1 MNGHCTMNELKSF
14 IHVELI
20 CRGSGKTFFLIR
32 GKFDTDLYNL
42 RLTTIS
48 NSFIIPCNLLR
59 ISDYEQEANPQLF
72 VVVTPQISPSI
83 TLNFSLVD
91 RDKNPVANMSKS
103 FNEQEI
109 KWKSRFAY
117 HTKPDIAA
125 KIRNYDEERD
135 ASYAAFDILEYIP
148 NNDSLIIHGSLRI
161 PSEITNPISVSA
173 FSNTGELISSDYVE
187 MGSSEIT
194 LTSNSNIKYLSI
206 NFSLQIKIAD
216 FFYLAASNAKTST
229 FLPGFRAYEKDEVES
244 LRKNGDL
251 YTHNAQVDDS
261 YYDWFLKHKATPIQ
275 LNEQRHVIFANQ
287 PTFSIVV
294 PLYETPIDFFKE
306 MTESVISQSYEKWEL
321 ILVNASPANKALKDT
336 ARHYTL
342 KDKRIRYI
350 ELKENLGISLNT
362 AEGIKQATGD
372 FVCFFDH
379 DDLIEPN
386 LLFHYTC
393 AINSN
398 QNIDVLY
405 CDEDKLLPDGHYAQP
420 FFKPNFSIDL
430 LRNNNYICHMLTI
443 RKEILDSIPIT
454 TNEFDG
460 AQDHNLTLRASEI
473 TKNFFHVPQ
482 VLYHWRMNDNST
494 AANAD
499 NKPYATQ
506 AGIKAVH
513 NHLNRLNIDASVK
526 QSRRPFTYDVTY
538 KIKGDPLVSIIIPT
552 KDHINFLETCISSI
566 ISKSTYSNYEIVLV
580 ENNSVKQ
587 ETFTYYKMLSEKYK
601 QVKIVTWE
609 NEFNFSKII
618 NFGVKHS
625 AGDYLLLLNNDTEV
639 ITDNWIEL
647 MLGHAQRSEVGAVG
661 VRLYYKDNTIQHAGL
676 CVTGTVAGHLNRA
689 LPKGAY
695 GYFALSD
702 ATQNLSAV
710 TAACLMSSKKDFEKV
725 NGFTEELTVAFNDVD
740 YCLKLRE
747 NNKLIVYTPEVE
759 LYHYE
764 SISRGQEDTDDK
776 KLRFHKEVSYMN
788 KVWAKYYVQGDPY
801 INPNFDMSEPYN
813 RYYRLPHFD

>member
-1 MNGHCTMNELKSF
+1 MSELKSF
-14 IHVELI
+14 IHTELI
-20 CRGSGKTFFLIR
+20 CRGSGKAFFLIK
-32 GKFDTDLYNL
+32 GKFDTTLYNL
-42 RLTTIS
+42 SLATMS
-48 NSFIIPCNLLR
+48 KGSIIPCNLFR
-59 ISDYEQEANPQLF
+59 ISDYELEVDPNLF
-72 VVVTPQISPSI
+72 VAVTPQISPSI
-83 TLNFSLVD
+83 TLKFSLT
-91 RDKNPVANMSKS
+91 DKNKKTVASVSKS

-135 ASYAAFDILEYIP
+135 ASCVAFDILECIP

-161 PSEITNPISVSA
+161 PSAISDPVSVSA
-173 FSNTGELISSDYVE
+173 FSDTGELISVNYIE
-187 MGSSEIT
+187 MGSSGIS
-194 LTSNSNIKYLSI
+194 LTANSKNKYLLKS
-206 NFSLQIKIAD
+206 FSLQIKTAES
-216 FFYLAASNAKTST
+216 FYLVANNVKTST

-244 LRKNGDL
+244 LRKSGDL
-251 YTHNAQVDDS
+251 YTLNAQVDDS
-261 YYDWFLKHKATPIQ
+261 YHDWFLKHKATPIQ
-275 LNEQRHVIFANQ
+275 LNEQRHVDFVNQ
-287 PTFSIVV
+287 PTFSVVV
-294 PLYETPIDFFKE
+294 PLYETPINFFKE

-321 ILVNASPANKALKDT
+321 ILVNASPANNALKDI
-336 ARHYTL
+336 AQHYAL
-342 KDKRIRYI
+342 KDKRIKYI
-350 ELKENLGISLNT
+350 ELEKNLGISLNT

-386 LLFHYTC
+386 LLFSYTC
-393 AINSN
+393 ALNTN

-460 AQDHNLTLRASEI
+460 AQDHNLTLCVSEI
-473 TKNFFHVPQ
+473 TKNFFHIPQ
-482 VLYHWRMNDNST
+482 VLYHWRMNEHST

-499 NKPYATQ
+499 SKPYATQ
-506 AGIKAVH
+506 AGIKAVQ
-513 NHLNRLNIDASVK
+513 NHLDRLNIDASVK

-538 KIKGDPLVSIIIPT
+538 KVKGNPLVSIIIPT
-552 KDHINFLETCISSI
+552 KDHIDLLETCISSI
-566 ISKSTYSNYEIVLV
+566 INKSTYSNYEIVLV
-580 ENNSVKQ
+580 ENNSIKQ
-587 ETFTYYKMLSEKYK
+587 ETFAYYEMLSEKYE

-618 NFGVKHS
+618 NFGAKHS
-625 AGDYLLLLNNDTEV
+625 LGDYLLLLNNDTEV

-647 MLGHAQRSEVGAVG
+647 MLGHAQRPEVGAVG

-689 LPKGAY
+689 LPEGMY

-710 TAACLMSSKKDFEKV
+710 TAACLMSSRKDFEEV
-725 NGFTEELTVAFNDVD
+725 SGFTEELTVAFNDVD

-764 SISRGQEDTDDK
+764 SISRGQENTDK
-776 KLRFHKEVSYMN
+776 KKIRFHKEVSYMN
-788 KVWAKYYVQGDPY
+788 ETWAKYYVQGDPY

-813 RYYRLPHFD
+813 RYYRLPFIK

>member
-1 MNGHCTMNELKSF
+1 MSELKAF
-14 IHVELI
+14 IHTELI
-20 CRGSGKTFFLIR
+20 CRGSGKAFFLIR
-32 GKFDTDLYNL
+32 GKFDTTLYNL
-42 RLTTIS
+42 NLTTMS
-48 NSFIIPCNLLR
+48 KSSIIPCNLFR
-59 ISDYEQEANPQLF
+59 ISDYDQGADPDLF
-72 VVVTPQISPSI
+72 VAVTPQISPSI
-83 TLNFSLVD
+83 TLKFSLT
-91 RDKNPVANMSKS
+91 DKNKKTVASVSKS

-135 ASYAAFDILEYIP
+135 ASFAAFDILECIP

-161 PSEITNPISVSA
+161 PSAISDPVSVSA
-173 FSNTGELISSDYVE
+173 FSGTGELISTNYVE
-187 MGSSEIT
+187 MGSSEIV
-194 LTSNSNIKYLSI
+194 LTVNSNIKYLLKS
-206 NFSLQIKIAD
+206 FSLQIKMTES
-216 FFYLAASNAKTST
+216 FYLVASNTKTST
-229 FLPGFRAYEKDEVES
+229 FLPGFRAYEKNEVDCLKKKS
-244 LRKNGDL
+244 SL
-251 YTHNAQVDDS
+251 YTLNAQVDDS
-261 YYDWFLKHKATPIQ
+261 YHDWFLKHKATPIQ
-275 LNEQRHVIFANQ
+275 LSEQRHVDFANQ
-287 PTFSIVV
+287 PTFSVVV
-294 PLYETPIDFFKE
+294 PLYETPINFFKE
-306 MTESVISQSYEKWEL
+306 MAESVISQSYEKWEL
-321 ILVNASPANKALKDT
+321 ILVNASPANNALKDI
-336 ARHYTL
+336 ARHYVL
-342 KDKRIRYI
+342 KDKRIKYI
-350 ELKENLGISLNT
+350 ELEKNLGISLNT

-386 LLFHYTC
+386 LLFSYTC
-393 AINSN
+393 ALNTD

-460 AQDHNLTLRASEI
+460 AQDHNLTLRVSEI
-473 TKNFFHVPQ
+473 TKNFFHIPQ
-482 VLYHWRMNDNST
+482 VLYHWRMNEHST

-499 NKPYATQ
+499 SKPYATQ
-506 AGIKAVH
+506 AGIKVVQ
-513 NHLNRLNIDASVK
+513 NHLDRLNIDAYVK

-538 KIKGDPLVSIIIPT
+538 KVKGNPLVSIIIPT
-552 KDHINFLETCISSI
+552 KDHIDLLETCISSI
-566 ISKSTYSNYEIVLV
+566 INKSTYSNYEIVLV

-587 ETFTYYKMLSEKYK
+587 ETFAYYKILSEKYE
-601 QVKIVTWE
+601 QVKVVTWE

-618 NFGVKHS
+618 NFGAKHS
-625 AGDYLLLLNNDTEV
+625 SGDYLLLLNNDTEV

-647 MLGHAQRSEVGAVG
+647 MLGHAQRPEVGAVG
-661 VRLYYKDNTIQHAGL
+661 VRLYYKDNTVQHAGL

-689 LPKGAY
+689 LPKGTY

-710 TAACLMSSKKDFEKV
+710 TAACLMSSRTDFEKV

-764 SISRGQEDTDDK
+764 SISRGQENTDK
-776 KLRFHKEVSYMN
+776 KKIRFHQEVSYMN
-788 KVWAKYYVQGDPY
+788 GTWTKYYIQGDPY